1 MANFWQIGAN
11 TESVNYPKVTW
22 SPANYASNYQH
33 GGGTP
38 AVDRYGQYDRGLD
51 HGFGGSQFSLGGT
64 SGSIIN
70 YEC

>member
-1 MANFWQIGAN
+1 MAFRIGTN
-11 TESVNYPKVTW
+11 PESVNYPKVGW
-22 SPANYASNYQH
+22 VPGKYASNYQY

-38 AVDRYGQYDRGLD
+38 AVDSYGQYDRGLD
-51 HGFGGSQFSLGGT
+51 HGFGGAQFSLGGT